1 MFGMR
6 LRLGAWNV
14 GYAVS
19 AYYLLLGDDGLSK
32 AAKGCQKLWAVKSFG
47 LSKAAKGCRRQG
59 SRATHSTK
67 SIYIDDGGKGLSE

>member
-32 AAKGCQKLWAVKSFG
+32 AAKGCQKL
-47 LSKAAKGCRRQG
+47 
-59 SRATHSTK
+59 
-67 SIYIDDGGKGLSE
+67 